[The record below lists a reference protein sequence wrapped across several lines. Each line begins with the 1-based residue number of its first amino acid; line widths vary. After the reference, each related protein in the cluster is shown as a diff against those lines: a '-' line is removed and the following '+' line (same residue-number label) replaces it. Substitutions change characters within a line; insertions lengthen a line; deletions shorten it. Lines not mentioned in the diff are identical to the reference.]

1 MKVGDMIK
9 LHDSERRNGILAG
22 KLGLIVDLDKHNNP
36 VINVNGVIRA
46 FHLTQV
52 GEVINE
58 SR

>member
-9 LHDSERRNGILAG
+9 LHDSERRNGMLAG
-22 KLGLIVDLDKHNNP
+22 KLGLIVDLDKHDNP
-36 VINVNGVIRA
+36 VVNVDGTVRA
-46 FHLTQV
+46 FHLTQI